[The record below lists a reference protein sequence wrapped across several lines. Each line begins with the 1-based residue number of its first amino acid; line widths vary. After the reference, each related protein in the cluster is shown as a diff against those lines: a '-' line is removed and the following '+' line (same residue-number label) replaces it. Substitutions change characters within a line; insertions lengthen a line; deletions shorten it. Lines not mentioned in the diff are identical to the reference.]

1 MCKHLCKLNCQFTR
15 HEWINKD
22 ESNSRQTKLF
32 SWLRLLFSQSC
43 HLSFSLSLNKSD
55 FQTVSSGLN
64 DAVYESS
71 THHKIV
77 SNLTPATFKTTVT
90 ERANNFLS
98 HFSDSF
104 QNVMSCSSATLL
116 LNQFSVAETCFVTN
130 TSKTLFSIAQRPF
143 FFPLSAVSSKQ
154 PINVS
159 FLATFAS
166 WVSLQ
171 NPKKSS
177 SLRIIPLVA
186 QTSDWSQQEEEEG
199 N

>member
-1 MCKHLCKLNCQFTR
+1 
-15 HEWINKD
+15 
-22 ESNSRQTKLF
+22 
-32 SWLRLLFSQSC
+32 
-43 HLSFSLSLNKSD
+43 
-55 FQTVSSGLN
+55 
-64 DAVYESS
+64 
-71 THHKIV
+71 
-77 SNLTPATFKTTVT
+77 
-90 ERANNFLS
+90 
-98 HFSDSF
+98 
-104 QNVMSCSSATLL
+104 MSCSSATLL
-116 LNQFSVAETCFVTN
+116 LNQLSVAETCFVTN

-171 NPKKSS
+171 NPKNSS

-186 QTSDWSQQEEEEG
+186 QTSDWSQQEEEEEEEG